1 MTLEVTAVECA
12 KLKLSAKELRMII
25 NALDYLSHDR
35 LTYDEDFQPIM
46 PDEYDTLIMRL
57 TQLRMEVM
65 SRPVMPHRWRG
76 RMVKQ
81 HAAD

>member
-1 MTLEVTAVECA
+1 MECA

-25 NALDYLSHDR
+25 TALDYLSHDR
-35 LTYDEDFQPIM
+35 LTYDEDFKPIM
-46 PDEYDTLIMRL
+46 PDEYDTLMHKL
-57 TQLRMEVM
+57 TELRMDVM
-65 SRPVMPHRWRG
+65 SRPVMASKWQG

>member
-1 MTLEVTAVECA
+1 MECA

-25 NALDYLSHDR
+25 TALDYLSHDR

-46 PDEYDTLIMRL
+46 PDEYDDLMRKL
-57 TQLRMEVM
+57 TELRMDVM
-65 SRPVMPHRWRG
+65 SRPVMASKWQG

>member
-1 MTLEVTAVECA
+1 MECA
-12 KLKLSAKELRMII
+12 KLKLSAKELRMLI

-46 PDEYDTLIMRL
+46 PDEYEALALKL
-57 TQLRMEVM
+57 TELRMDVM
-65 SRPVMPHRWRG
+65 SRPAMPHRWQG